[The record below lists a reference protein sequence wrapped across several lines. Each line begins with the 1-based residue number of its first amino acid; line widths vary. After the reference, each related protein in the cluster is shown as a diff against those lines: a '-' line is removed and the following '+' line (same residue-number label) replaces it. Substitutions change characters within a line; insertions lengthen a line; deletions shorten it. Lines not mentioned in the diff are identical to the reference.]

1 MVAVWSRAGY
11 PLHSLRWIVSARYP
25 CPSPE
30 RSITFALLSTQT
42 PPKDSDD
49 FLLQADNL
57 DVDEFDDELN
67 DETFGDPIGDLNDDW
82 EAAQDQYNG
91 RQTVHTCPHGA
102 HKQAKRCPQDTN
114 RQTLES
120 NPIQSEF

>member
-1 MVAVWSRAGY
+1 MPTIGVINNICS
-11 PLHSLRWIVSARYP
+11 
-25 CPSPE
+25 
-30 RSITFALLSTQT
+30 LLSPTQ
-42 PPKDSDD
+42 KDPDD

-91 RQTVHTCPHGA
+91 RQPVAVQCGVRLTPLLNH
-102 HKQAKRCPQDTN
+102 
-114 RQTLES
+114 
-120 NPIQSEF
+120 